1 MKDVITLRRENWLK
15 ITRPRNGICLKI
27 RILKKTSDELRLE
40 IEGEG
45 HTFCNLLQNTLLEER
60 GIKMAGYD
68 VLHPLTL
75 RSVVYLKVKKDA
87 DPSKVLDRA
96 LKKITER
103 TDEFLTKFRQATG
116 SP

>member
-1 MKDVITLRRENWLK
+1 MKVT
-15 ITRPRNGICLKI
+15 
-27 RILKKTSDELRLE
+27 ILTKTSDELRLE

-45 HTFCNLLQNTLLEER
+45 HTFCNLLQNALLEER
-60 GIKMAGYD
+60 GVKMAGYD
-68 VLHPLTL
+68 MPHPLTL

-87 DPSKVLDRA
+87 DPSKVLERA

-103 TDEFLTKFRQATG
+103 STEFLTKFRQATG

>member
-1 MKDVITLRRENWLK
+1 VKDAITPRRENWLK
-15 ITRPRNGICLKI
+15 ITSPRNGICLKI
-27 RILKKTSDELRLE
+27 NILMKTSDELRLE

-45 HTFCNLLQNTLLEER
+45 HTFCNLLQNTLVEER
-60 GIKMAGYD
+60 GVKIAGYD
-68 VLHPLTL
+68 MPHPLTL

-87 DPSKVLDRA
+87 DPSKVLERA
-96 LKKITER
+96 LKKMTER

>member
-1 MKDVITLRRENWLK
+1 VKDVITPRRESSLK
-15 ITRPRNGICLKI
+15 TTRPRNGICLKI
-27 RILKKTSDELRLE
+27 SKLMKTSDELRFE
-40 IEGEG
+40 VEGEG

-60 GIKMAGYD
+60 GVKMAGYD
-68 VLHPLTL
+68 VVHPLTL
-75 RSVVYLKVKKDA
+75 RSVVYLKIKKDA
-87 DPSKVLDRA
+87 DPNKVLERA